1 MFTNIVYYEFKYVK
15 SLSERDI
22 LTARKF
28 QYSFRY
34 IDDLCSANFPEF
46 SQHLPQIYPAE
57 LVLNKANANNNK
69 IDYLDITV
77 SSENN
82 VLSFSLYDKRDSFN
96 FEIVNFPFLDSCI
109 PRKPALGIFYG
120 QMARIA
126 KICTKYDDFCKRI
139 TELSKR
145 LLCQGYKKVE
155 LNRLASR
162 FFKEKHSLIEK
173 FNERNVL
180 IFLRK
185 TIFSG

>member
-1 MFTNIVYYEFKYVK
+1 M
-15 SLSERDI
+15 D
-22 LTARKF
+22 
-28 QYSFRY
+28 
-34 IDDLCSANFPEF
+34 C
-46 SQHLPQIYPAE
+46 HL
-57 LVLNKANANNNK
+57 
-69 IDYLDITV
+69 DYLDITV

-126 KICTKYDDFCKRI
+126 KICTKYEDFSKRI

-145 LLCQGYKKVE
+145 LLSQGYKKVE

-173 FNERNVL
+173 FNERNIL